1 MAGKIW
7 SAGSGISSSPSMQV
21 PGLSGIELIND
32 GSGLKSGGALWGWG
46 IVRSSSSYSY
56 SFTDLTPVQV
66 PLSGV
71 TAFSDG
77 PDFGIGLLSDGSVM
91 SWGRNDQ
98 GQLGSGSASIS
109 GSDEPLGP
117 GEFRCDQCCYCSAI
131 PNDNFVTSSQL
142 TSVQNQSSSMVAG
155 L

>member
-71 TAFSDG
+71 TEFSDG
-77 PDFGIGLLSDGSVM
+77 PDFGTGLLSDDSVM
-91 SWGRNDQ
+91 SWGGTTR
-98 GQLGSGSASIS
+98 GSSAADLLRSPALTSPWVLVNLDVIS
-109 GSDEPLGP
+109 AVTAAPSLMT
-117 GEFRCDQCCYCSAI
+117 
-131 PNDNFVTSSQL
+131 TSSHL
-142 TSVQNQSSSMVAG
+142 RS
-155 L
+155 